1 MNPVLPSTIETVE
14 ENFSGRFHSLQEWLS
29 WQQKLHFT
37 SIDLGL
43 DRCRRVADNMGL
55 LSPSYR
61 IITVAG
67 TNGKGSCVMMLD
79 MMLRRAGYR
88 TGCYTSPHLVRY
100 NERIRV
106 DGIEVDDDALCR
118 SFSRIDHLRRDISPT
133 YFEFGTLAA
142 LDIFN
147 NAGLDIAILEVGLGG
162 RLDAVN
168 MMDADVV
175 LLCTIDLD
183 HIRWLGNDRESIGYE
198 KAGVFRPFHPAVCAD
213 PNPPDRVVNHAAA
226 LGTDLYVSG
235 RDFSYEFTGD
245 TWTWHTGGCIQA
257 NLPRPDPFSDAQVQN
272 AAAVLKV
279 LELLA
284 EDFPVA
290 VEIIQGVLSEFR
302 PAGRCQVVDNVV
314 PIVFD
319 VAHNPQAVRNL
330 RNCLDK
336 MPPAG
341 STHMVVGF
349 LNDKNYQEMLQI
361 LSGCGDFWYLVTLA
375 DERRLDASILMETL
389 GELGIAGN
397 VWVFENVVEAMRRSR
412 EQSQPGDRIVVTG
425 SFITVGGAMSWL
437 SEGS

>member
-1 MNPVLPSTIETVE
+1 MNPAFPSTIEPAGESFT
-14 ENFSGRFHSLQEWLS
+14 GRFHSLQEWLS

-43 DRCRRVADNMGL
+43 DRCRRVADDMGL
-55 LSPSYR
+55 LSPSYK

-100 NERIRV
+100 NERILV
-106 DGIEVDDDALCR
+106 DGVEVGDDALCR
-118 SFSRIDHLRRDISPT
+118 SFSRIDHLRRDISLT

-175 LLCTIDLD
+175 LLCTIDFD
-183 HIRWLGNDRESIGYE
+183 HVHWLGHDRDSIGYE

-213 PNPPDRVVNHAAA
+213 PNPPDSVVNHAAA

-235 RDFSYEFTGD
+235 KDFSYKFTGD
-245 TWTWHTGGCIQA
+245 TWSWHAGEHILA
-257 NLPRPDPFSDAQVQN
+257 NLPRPGPFNDVQVQN

-284 EDFPVA
+284 DDFPVA
-290 VEIIQGVLSEFR
+290 VEISNGVLSGFQ

-319 VAHNPQAVRNL
+319 VAHNPQAVHNL

-336 MPPAG
+336 MPPAA

-375 DERRLDASILMETL
+375 DERRLDAAILVEIL

-397 VWVFENVVEAMRRSR
+397 VWVFDNVAQAMRRTR